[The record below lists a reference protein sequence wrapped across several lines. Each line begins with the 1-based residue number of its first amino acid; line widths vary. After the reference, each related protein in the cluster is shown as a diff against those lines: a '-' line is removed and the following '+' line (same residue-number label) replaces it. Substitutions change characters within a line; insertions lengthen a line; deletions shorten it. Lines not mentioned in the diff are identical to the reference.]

1 MLHTLLDSST
11 NATDISKTVNYL
23 SIEAHKGSIDKT
35 LFTSLVWDHDFN
47 VHETSLDSVTT
58 LESIDKSVFIIAKL
72 IDDNNVEYRALS
84 ALYTPSLNDD
94 QIITSLSLFLHDK
107 LN

>member
-1 MLHTLLDSST
+1 MLHTLLDSSINT
-11 NATDISKTVNYL
+11 TDISKTVNYL

-47 VHETSLDSVTT
+47 VHETSLDSVMT
-58 LESIDKSVFIIAKL
+58 LESLDKSVFIIAKH
-72 IDDNNVEYRALS
+72 IDNNVEYRALS

>member
-11 NATDISKTVNYL
+11 SATDISKTVNYL

-35 LFTSLVWDHDFN
+35 LFTMLVWDNDFN
-47 VHETSLDSVTT
+47 VHETSLDSVMI

-72 IDDNNVEYRALS
+72 IDNNVEYRALS

-94 QIITSLSLFLHDK
+94 QIVTSLSLFLHDK